1 MRVGGAELAVGSWSL
16 SSGYEPVLTVPTP
29 PANGAQVA
37 VDGVAL
43 WLCRF
48 ADDGLDL
55 EQFAYQLFELKSL
68 KLVTVKL

>member
-1 MRVGGAELAVGSWSL
+1 MTL
-16 SSGYEPVLTVPTP
+16 SSGYEPSLTLLTP
-29 PANGAQVA
+29 PPIGAQVA

-48 ADDGLDL
+48 ADDALDL